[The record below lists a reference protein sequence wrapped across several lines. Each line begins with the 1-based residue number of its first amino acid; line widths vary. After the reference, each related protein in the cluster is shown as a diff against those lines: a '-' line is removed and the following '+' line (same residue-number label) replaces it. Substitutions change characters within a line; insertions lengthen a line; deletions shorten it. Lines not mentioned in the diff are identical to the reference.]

1 MPAEHAEGSGSR
13 APVHTEHFAMALDS
27 LALAAVR
34 ELAVSLVPERTLE
47 TTGDLARFV
56 TKLHDLAE
64 VFCRSF
70 VPLREGHAQFVSS
83 LDLQRAARQ
92 RGQRASNSSIA
103 VESAKTPEAL
113 ALALLDFREQS
124 ADGPQ
129 AVESIFADLMIHQV
143 ALLSGLMQG
152 VRALLSELSPDAVE
166 SATGHPDGLGVDLG
180 GGRSKAV
187 WAAYRERY
195 ANLAEDEQ
203 ALGRIFGPEFAQ
215 AYREY
220 REREG

>member
-1 MPAEHAEGSGSR
+1 
-13 APVHTEHFAMALDS
+13 MALDS
-27 LALAAVR
+27 LALDAIR
-34 ELAVSLVPERTLE
+34 ELASSLVPDRTLE

-83 LDLQRAARQ
+83 LDLQRAAWQ
-92 RGQRASNSSIA
+92 RGQQASPSQLA
-103 VESAKTPEAL
+103 VETAKTPEAL
-113 ALALLDFREQS
+113 ALALLDFREHS
-124 ADGPQ
+124 SDAPQ

-143 ALLSGLMQG
+143 AMLSGLMQG
-152 VRALLSELSPDAVE
+152 VRALLRELSPDAVE
-166 SATGHPDGLGVDLG
+166 SAVGEIGGFGVDLG
-180 GGRSKAV
+180 GGHSKAL

-195 ANLAEDEQ
+195 ANVAEDDQ
-203 ALGRIFGPEFAQ
+203 ALSRIFGPEFAQ

-220 REREG
+220 RQREQ